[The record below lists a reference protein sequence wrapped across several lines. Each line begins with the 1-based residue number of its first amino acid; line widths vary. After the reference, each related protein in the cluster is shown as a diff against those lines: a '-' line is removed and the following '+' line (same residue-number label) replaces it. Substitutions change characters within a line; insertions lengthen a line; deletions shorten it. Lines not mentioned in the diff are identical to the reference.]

1 MITLCISPGRK
12 VWGGR
17 GKEREGECECVLGAM
32 RANKT
37 GGCETERRRNLKPPS
52 QSSSV
57 EQKVNTFDREI
68 QKI

>member
-1 MITLCISPGRK
+1 MHFSRQKGLGRE
-12 VWGGR
+12 GE
-17 GKEREGECECVLGAM
+17 EREGECECVLGAM

-37 GGCETERRRNLKPPS
+37 GGCETERRRNLKVPS